1 MKKSDLKNG
10 MIVKTRNCNLY
21 IVLNNSLISKRGY
34 MNLNFYTEDLKDGDC
49 TGSYDIVSVY
59 RERRSYEL
67 IPQNWFI
74 NLGEPIWTREEEVD
88 WSKVPKW
95 TKVQVRDNFTEKWA
109 NRYFIGLT
117 GEKVFPYKVTYCDEF
132 TYYRIDNEKYAQCRL
147 YKEENI

>member
-1 MKKSDLKNG
+1 MNKSDLKNG
-10 MIVKTRNCNLY
+10 MVVRTRNCNLY

-49 TGSYDIVSVY
+49 TGAYDIVSVY

-95 TKVQVRDNFTEKWA
+95 TKVQVRDFENDEWENGYFLCFLDEAQYPFNVT
-109 NRYFIGLT
+109 RYD
-117 GEKVFPYKVTYCDEF
+117 KF
-132 TYYRIDNEKYAQCRL
+132 TYTVSSENYAQCRL